1 MEQQKKIMSHQPSKK
16 EGGRKYYRSLQKKQL
31 YNTAFFEFTHNYF
44 RRTYLKKATY
54 YTNSRK

>member
-1 MEQQKKIMSHQPSKK
+1 MEKQKKMSLISHQKRRADGIITVLYK
-16 EGGRKYYRSLQKKQL
+16 KKQL